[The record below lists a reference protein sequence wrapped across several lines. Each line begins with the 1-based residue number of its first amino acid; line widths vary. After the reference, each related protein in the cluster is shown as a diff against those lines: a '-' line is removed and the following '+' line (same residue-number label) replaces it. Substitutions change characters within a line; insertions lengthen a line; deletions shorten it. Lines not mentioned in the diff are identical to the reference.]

1 MLHFLNPELQLKY
14 AESVIKKNMLTE
26 LREFEFVT
34 TLILVFGEITKESM
48 TLFVQTEK
56 EKLLSMKVTLMVYL
70 NQSILQLYQTYQHL
84 YENVQAGLSIQSLS
98 IILVYQN
105 IFQKHFL

>member
-1 MLHFLNPELQLKY
+1 
-14 AESVIKKNMLTE
+14 MLTE
-26 LREFEFVT
+26 LRGFEFVT

-84 YENVQAGLSIQSLS
+84 
-98 IILVYQN
+98 
-105 IFQKHFL
+105 

>member
-1 MLHFLNPELQLKY
+1 
-14 AESVIKKNMLTE
+14 MLTE
-26 LREFEFVT
+26 LRGFEFVT
-34 TLILVFGEITKESM
+34 TLILVFREITKESM

>member
-1 MLHFLNPELQLKY
+1 
-14 AESVIKKNMLTE
+14 MLTE
-26 LREFEFVT
+26 LRGFEFVT